1 MGFRG
6 GFRAWMWLSM
16 RLVGDTLLLWI
27 LRVSLYVVL
36 CGGICCLADF
46 RVWVVVCGLLIVL
59 PYIFLYLL
67 LVCGLFV
74 LFFVAVGVVLVYFMY
89 VVCVWFLVACCLT

>member
-1 MGFRG
+1 
-6 GFRAWMWLSM
+6 M

-74 LFFVAVGVVLVYFMY
+74 LFLLRLMLHWFILCMLFVFGFLLLVV
-89 VVCVWFLVACCLT
+89 